1 MTAWLQQQDEIRR
14 LTLERDHALHQAK
27 LQRDRAQS
35 AERRL
40 GMLRA
45 ANAHLYQ
52 TTIELRAEIA
62 AMKED

>member
-1 MTAWLQQQDEIRR
+1 MRR

-27 LQRDRAQS
+27 LQRDRAQA

-52 TTIELRAEIA
+52 TAIDLRAEIA